1 MQAKR
6 RNSWIISVGIFVA
19 LVAVT
24 LVVLS
29 PLQKLLSSPEVLR
42 EKVASLGVWAP
53 AISVVLEVSQ
63 VIIAPVPGQAIDFA
77 NGYLFGWLVG
87 SLCSLLG
94 IGIGTAIAISLA
106 RRFGRPLVEKLI
118 TPKGMQQI
126 QPYTRRRSHWLFFFL
141 FLLPGTPDD
150 LLCFAIGLTSIPLP
164 QAMAIALLGRTPG
177 IVAAVL
183 TGATG
188 QSLNVWE
195 FSLIAA
201 GVSLL
206 LILIAW
212 KTPLKAA
219 MNIPDVKLKA
229 GKK

>member
-1 MQAKR
+1 MQVKR
-6 RNSWIISVGIFVA
+6 KKAWIISVGILA
-19 LVAVT
+19 GLLVLMLIA
-24 LVVLS
+24 LS
-29 PLQKLLSSPEVLR
+29 PFQNLLNSPEQLR
-42 EKVASLGVWAP
+42 AKVATFGVWAP
-53 AISVVLEVSQ
+53 AISVVLETSQ
-63 VIIAPVPGQAIDFA
+63 VIIAPIPGQGIDFA

-94 IGIGTAIAISLA
+94 IGIGTMIAISLA

-118 TPKGMQQI
+118 TPKGLQHI

-150 LLCFAIGLTSIPLP
+150 LLCFAIGLTSIPLA
-164 QAMAIALLGRTPG
+164 QAFAIALLGRAPG

-195 FSLIAA
+195 FSLLAA
-201 GVSLL
+201 AVSILL
-206 LILIAW
+206 VVIVW
-212 KTPLKAA
+212 KTPLKEA
-219 MNIPDVKLKA
+219 MNIPDLKPT
-229 GKK
+229 K